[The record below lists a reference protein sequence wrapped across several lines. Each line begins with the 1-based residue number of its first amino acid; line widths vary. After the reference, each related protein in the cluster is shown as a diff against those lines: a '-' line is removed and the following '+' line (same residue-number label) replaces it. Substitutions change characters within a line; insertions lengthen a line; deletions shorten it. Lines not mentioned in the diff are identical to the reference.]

1 MGRWSAS
8 CRSLTTRFEHN
19 HCPLAGRATRA
30 RVVGE
35 DVSGALA
42 SQGFI
47 ELPITVLHGQTAD
60 SLPGPHRDPF
70 DRMLIAQATLAGLVL
85 VSNKAVFDHYAD
97 TAPMVKRLGYR
108 PSKRSIKRMVERV
121 HALTDRAG
129 TWQETTR
136 LVDQLNLAH
145 PALGQ
150 DVTPSPTTGRPGP
163 R

>member
-8 CRSLTTRFEHN
+8 WRSLTTRFEHN

-30 RVVGE
+30 CVVGE

-97 TAPMVKRLGYR
+97 TAPMVT
-108 PSKRSIKRMVERV
+108 V
-121 HALTDRAG
+121 
-129 TWQETTR
+129 
-136 LVDQLNLAH
+136 
-145 PALGQ
+145 PAE
-150 DVTPSPTTGRPGP
+150 PTIRHD
-163 R
+163 